1 LVNQKLVDQ
10 LLVNQYIDCLMETTK
25 LIFENIKAIQI
36 DHPADKII
44 SQLKQLITSG
54 QLKPGDRLPSERLL
68 SERFGVGRSY
78 VREAIMK
85 LEFYGLLKTSPQ
97 SGTYVAGYGIKI
109 LDTMIT
115 DIIKINKNDFGALI
129 EARYLMEINSAKL
142 AAERRSEKDITEIAT
157 AIKDYNEK
165 IYRDEEAV
173 EEDMLFHIKVAKATK
188 NSAIESMILILAPDI
203 IRYKIETDVCKRDLE
218 KMAVQ
223 QHQDILD
230 AIIDRDPQAA
240 EQAMANHL
248 QKLLVASKQH
258 FLNNTDEL
266 EY

>member
-1 LVNQKLVDQ
+1 MDTV
-10 LLVNQYIDCLMETTK
+10 TG
-25 LIFENIKAIQI
+25 IFDNIKAIQI
-36 DHPADKII
+36 DNPADKII
-44 SQLKQLITSG
+44 SQLKQLVTSG
-54 QLKPGDRLPSERLL
+54 QLKPGDRLPSERVL

-109 LDTMIT
+109 LDSMIS

-129 EARYLMEINSAKL
+129 EARYYMELNSAKL
-142 AAERRSEKDITEIAT
+142 AAERRSDKDILEIRS
-157 AIKDYNEK
+157 AISDYNEK
-165 IYRDEEAV
+165 IDKDLEAV

-230 AIIDRDPQAA
+230 AIIARDAKAA
-240 EQAMANHL
+240 QKAMAAHL
-248 QKLLVASKQH
+248 AKILEASTKH